1 MLKLV
6 SQKTLERYSFILNF
20 NLRFD
25 QPGYSGLHYL
35 LKQLSLKRCMGSKTV
50 CSFVLSLK
58 IFIEMEKVY
67 VFVLLSKSKNLK
79 LTFKLV

>member
-1 MLKLV
+1 
-6 SQKTLERYSFILNF
+6 
-20 NLRFD
+20 
-25 QPGYSGLHYL
+25 
-35 LKQLSLKRCMGSKTV
+35 MGSKTV

-79 LTFKLV
+79 LTFKLVWVNDSKDYSNGLKHLINNMAKSPDLKACGH